1 MKEKQSHPWKIQWKV
16 LAEKNPNDTALTY
29 VDLPKFLVTMTG
41 FCSYISK
48 RLLCLVFITFM
59 SKDPST
65 VPKQQT
71 VGEVTTAVSFFKFPY
86 KGH

>member
-1 MKEKQSHPWKIQWKV
+1 MKEKQSHPWKTQWKV
-16 LAEKNPNDTALTY
+16 LAEKNADDTALTY
-29 VDLPKFLVTMTG
+29 MDLPKFLVKITG

-48 RLLCLVFITFM
+48 RLIFVTFM

-86 KGH
+86 KAH